1 MRHRRA
7 GAVREVRKAVRRRT
21 TARVRTALPAFLVAM
36 TLAAALVV
44 VTGCGCE
51 TTAGPVVV
59 TEADDGGAMRVAV
72 GDRIVIRLGEN
83 PSTGFTWTL
92 QQSRGLKLLGDDLE
106 QDTAS
111 PGLVGA
117 PATRV
122 FELEA
127 VGAGTQM
134 VEAVYHRPWEHRDD
148 TGTREFTLT
157 VRVE

>member
-1 MRHRRA
+1 M
-7 GAVREVRKAVRRRT
+7 
-21 TARVRTALPAFLVAM
+21 RTALPAFLVAV
-36 TLAAALVV
+36 TLAAALVL
-44 VTGCGCE
+44 VTACGRE

-59 TEADDGGAMRVAV
+59 TEADDGAMRVAV

-111 PGLVGA
+111 PGLVDA

-122 FELEA
+122 FELEVA
-127 VGAGTQM
+127 GAGTQM